1 LCLTVLCVLVAPKA
15 RADDADQKTTVT
27 FTDPV
32 EVPGVGQHIL
42 PSGTYVFKLKNSSAD
57 RHIVE
62 IFNQD
67 GSKVL
72 TTLLTVPNRRLK
84 PTSTAVLTFTAQP
97 TGQPAA
103 LKAWFHAGEHSGE
116 QFVWDRSRATELAK
130 QSNEAVLSTPVVM
143 VSASVDSLNTAPL
156 EAVNAKGEMIS
167 TAQVVDATPTEDA
180 AMMPAPA
187 IVPAPGVVMPPA
199 GAVATVP
206 TTPATDPNAAT
217 LPPSDA
223 SASVTPAPAV
233 VPAPV
238 VPMPSADASATVTP
252 TPASDTATITP
263 PPADASTSITPAT
276 AVVPAPVVPMPP
288 VDASATVPPT
298 PATDPAAA
306 TPPPANADTVAVAPA
321 VAPTPVAPMPPV
333 EATATVAT
341 PAPPSDAVALD
352 AKETPSA
359 HSLPQTASDLSL
371 IGLAGLLAIGAGFG
385 LLGLSKMRA

>member
-1 LCLTVLCVLVAPKA
+1 MKLLTRIGTGLCLTVLCVLVAPKA

-252 TPASDTATITP
+252 TPASD
-263 PPADASTSITPAT
+263 
-276 AVVPAPVVPMPP
+276 
-288 VDASATVPPT
+288 
-298 PATDPAAA
+298 PAAA